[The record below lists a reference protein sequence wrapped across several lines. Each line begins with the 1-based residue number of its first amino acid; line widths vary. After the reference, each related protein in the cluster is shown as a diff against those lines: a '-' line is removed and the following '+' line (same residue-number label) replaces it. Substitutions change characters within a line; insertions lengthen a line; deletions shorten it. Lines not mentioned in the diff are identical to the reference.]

1 MRLKLDKYLLFT
13 ISLFFVLISHAFL
26 TDGMFMDGL
35 WYATLSKNMA
45 DGVSSFWIPRLTET
59 RYAWGQPSLAY
70 LLESPFFM
78 VGKTLYMAKIYSVL
92 TCVCTGIIMYLVWRE
107 IGGESKNFWIV
118 LLSWVIIPTIT
129 WAAPQNLLENTM
141 SIFVLL
147 SILMYLKSTKSR
159 RFLYVLLSGLLL
171 TLSFLT
177 KGLTGLYPLA
187 FPLIYWLFLR
197 KTKLHYSIVDTL
209 LMAFSLLMP
218 ILAFYFL
225 NDNAHNFLV
234 KYANEQVL
242 NSIENVQTVD
252 TRFAILLIFFK
263 EILLPLAVVG
273 VIFLIA
279 LKQNVLR
286 KSLKK
291 MDIRLALTFMVLA
304 LTGVIPMMVSMK
316 QRGFYIITVFPIV
329 ALAVGVAMEPLLNNI
344 RTNMFFERFVKTI
357 AVVMLVAAIVLN
369 VSFAGKTGR
378 DVNLLEDVH
387 SISSQIPEGSIIGTS
402 TAITSEW
409 SMMAYFYFYKK
420 ISFDSPK
427 EYPYYLCG
435 KNDTPPDS
443 SYMLC
448 VKGND
453 YQLFKKD
460 SK

>member
-1 MRLKLDKYLLFT
+1 
-13 ISLFFVLISHAFL
+13 
-26 TDGMFMDGL
+26 
-35 WYATLSKNMA
+35 
-45 DGVSSFWIPRLTET
+45 
-59 RYAWGQPSLAY
+59 
-70 LLESPFFM
+70 
-78 VGKTLYMAKIYSVL
+78 
-92 TCVCTGIIMYLVWRE
+92 
-107 IGGESKNFWIV
+107 
-118 LLSWVIIPTIT
+118 
-129 WAAPQNLLENTM
+129 
-141 SIFVLL
+141 
-147 SILMYLKSTKSR
+147 
-159 RFLYVLLSGLLL
+159 
-171 TLSFLT
+171 
-177 KGLTGLYPLA
+177 
-187 FPLIYWLFLR
+187 
-197 KTKLHYSIVDTL
+197 
-209 LMAFSLLMP
+209 
-218 ILAFYFL
+218 
-225 NDNAHNFLV
+225 
-234 KYANEQVL
+234 
-242 NSIENVQTVD
+242 
-252 TRFAILLIFFK
+252 
-263 EILLPLAVVG
+263 
-273 VIFLIA
+273 
-279 LKQNVLR
+279 
-286 KSLKK
+286 

-460 SK
+460 SN